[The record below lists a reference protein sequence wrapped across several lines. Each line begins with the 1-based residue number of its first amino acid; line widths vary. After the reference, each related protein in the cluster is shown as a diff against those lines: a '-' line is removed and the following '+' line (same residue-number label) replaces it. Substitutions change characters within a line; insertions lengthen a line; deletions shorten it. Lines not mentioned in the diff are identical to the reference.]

1 MDYSLV
7 LLMKILYLCD
17 SLNPAGIGGYESYL
31 HYLSQHLVS
40 RGDVSRVVTQ
50 APRRDSPEY
59 VDYEYYRIQYLPG
72 NYLEARKWEFFELPE
87 NERESNVS
95 KLFNENDLEL
105 NIESLED
112 QLLDVVSEFKPD
124 IIHAHSTYVVF
135 NRVLSKMQER
145 GSLGEI
151 PMIVTIH
158 GRPKPLILPNGEHT
172 TDFDSF
178 TDVCPFDLIV
188 AVSSNVA
195 DVLDEYLSRK
205 QLDIPVLPLYAGI
218 DLTVFYPTPEIEKKW
233 DIAFLGRLEKM
244 KAVDLF
250 PEMLVQ
256 LNQDFPDL
264 KMLMT
269 GEGSLKNSLLEEFD
283 RLEVSQMVHYLGVV
297 ETERVPKLINQS
309 RIFIYPSREEPF
321 GLSIIE
327 AMACGVPVVTT
338 NVFGPSE
345 IITNELDGL
354 VVNPNDVKALTEAIR
369 TLLNNKQLRMKIGLQ
384 GRTTVEKRFD
394 INQHLENLIGIYQ
407 DLL

>member
-1 MDYSLV
+1 
-7 LLMKILYLCD
+7 MKILYLCD
-17 SLNPAGIGGYESYL
+17 SLNPAGLGGYESYL
-31 HYLSQHLVS
+31 HYLSKHLVS

-50 APRRDSPEY
+50 APKRDSPEY
-59 VDYEYYRIQYLPG
+59 VDREFYRVQYLSG
-72 NYLEARKWEFFELPE
+72 NHLEARKWEFLEIPE
-87 NERESNVS
+87 GERESNVS

-105 NIESLED
+105 NIKALEK
-112 QLLDVVSEFKPD
+112 QLLDSILEFKPD
-124 IIHAHSTYVVF
+124 IIHAQSTYVVF
-135 NRVLSKMQER
+135 NRVLSKLQES

-158 GRPKPLILPNGEHT
+158 GRPKPLILPNGAQT
-172 TDFDSF
+172 TDFDTF
-178 TDVCPFDLIV
+178 TEVCPFDLII

-205 QLDIPVLPLYAGI
+205 GLDIPVLPLYAGV
-218 DLTVFYPTPEIEKKW
+218 DLSVFYPMPEVEKKW

-244 KAVDLF
+244 KSVDLF
-250 PEMLVQ
+250 PEMLVR
-256 LNQDFPDL
+256 LKQDFPNL

-269 GEGSLKNSLLEEFD
+269 GEGSLKSSVLKGFD
-283 RLEVSQMVHYLGVV
+283 RMGVSQMVQYLGVV
-297 ETERVPKLINQS
+297 ETERVPELINQS

-345 IITNELDGL
+345 IITNGQDGL
-354 VVNPNDVKALTEAIR
+354 VVNPNDVGALADAIR
-369 TLLNNKQLRMKIGLQ
+369 SLLNDKQLRTQMGAQ
-384 GRTTVEKRFD
+384 GRTTVEDRFD
-394 INQHLENLIGIYQ
+394 SNQHLENLFSIYQ

>member
-1 MDYSLV
+1 
-7 LLMKILYLCD
+7 MKILHLCD
-17 SLNPAGIGGYESYL
+17 SLNPAGLGGYESYL

-40 RGDVSRVVTQ
+40 RGDVSIVVTQ
-50 APRRDSPEY
+50 TPNRDSPEY
-59 VDYEYYRIQYLPG
+59 VDHEYYRVHYLPG
-72 NYLEARKWEFFELPE
+72 NYLEARKWEFLELPE
-87 NERESNVS
+87 DERESNVS

-105 NIESLED
+105 NIESLEN

-135 NRVLSKMQER
+135 NRVLSKLQER

-158 GRPKPLILPNGEHT
+158 GRPKPLILPNGEQT

-205 QLDIPVLPLYAGI
+205 ELDIPVLPLYAGI

-256 LNQDFPDL
+256 LKQDFPDL

-283 RLEVSQMVHYLGVV
+283 RLGVSQMVHYLGVV
-297 ETERVPKLINQS
+297 ETERVPELINQS
-309 RIFIYPSREEPF
+309 CIFIYPSREEPF

-354 VVNPNDVKALTEAIR
+354 VVNPNDVRALAEAIR

-394 INQHLENLIGIYQ
+394 INQHLENLISIYQ

>member
-1 MDYSLV
+1 
-7 LLMKILYLCD
+7 MKILYLCD
-17 SLNPAGIGGYESYL
+17 SLNPAGLGGYESYL
-31 HYLSQHLVS
+31 HYLSEHLVG

-50 APRRDSPEY
+50 APKRDSPEY
-59 VDYEYYRIQYLPG
+59 VDHQYYRVQYLPG

-87 NERESNVS
+87 DERESNVS

-105 NIESLED
+105 NIESLEK
-112 QLLDVVSEFKPD
+112 QLLDCILEFKPD

-135 NRVLSKMQER
+135 NRVLSKLQES

-158 GRPKPLILPNGEHT
+158 GRPKPLILPNGVQT

-178 TDVCPFDLIV
+178 TDVCPFDLIL

-195 DVLDEYLSRK
+195 KVLDEHLSRK
-205 QLDIPVLPLYAGI
+205 GLDIPVLPLYAGI
-218 DLTVFYPTPEIEKKW
+218 DLSVFYPIPEMEKKW

-244 KAVDLF
+244 KSVDLF

-256 LNQDFPDL
+256 LKQDFPNL

-269 GEGSLKNSLLEEFD
+269 GEGSLKNSILEDFD
-283 RLEVSQMVHYLGVV
+283 RLGVSQMVHYLGVV
-297 ETERVPKLINQS
+297 ETERVPELINQS

-345 IITNELDGL
+345 IITNGLDGIA
-354 VVNPNDVKALTEAIR
+354 VNPNDVNALAEAIR
-369 TLLNNKQLRMKIGLQ
+369 TLLNDKQLRMQMGAQ
-384 GRTTVEKRFD
+384 GRTTVEARFD
-394 INQHLENLIGIYQ
+394 SNQHLKNLVSIYQ